1 MKVLR
6 LSVFFAA
13 LAGAQAAT
21 LFTTGSPDGAVAV
34 VSGGVLNFPGTV
46 FSAADDFILLNE
58 SLITGGTFTGL
69 ITPPLRFTD
78 IVDVSLSIYNVTLST
93 ATGQPIPVPD
103 GLAASANSASEQLT
117 YTQEFSSV
125 NTASVTIPRASQPV
139 PFFGFGTTFNFV
151 LESPIV
157 MPAGHYFVSPRVVV
171 TSVPGGPP
179 QPGLFYWLSAPWP
192 LGTSAL
198 DYDAVLIGNGDAGPS
213 FWVPISNAAGGPEN
227 MSFSLRGEEIPEP
240 GAAWLI
246 LAGLA
251 VIGYRAAKR
260 RLAS

>member
-1 MKVLR
+1 MKFRR
-6 LSVFFAA
+6 LSVLFAV

-21 LFTTGSPDGAVAV
+21 LFTTGAPDGAVGV

-46 FSAADDFILLNE
+46 FSAADDFILFNE
-58 SLITGGTFTGL
+58 SLISGGTFTGL
-69 ITPPLRFTD
+69 ITPPLRYTD
-78 IVDVSLSIYNVTLST
+78 IVDVSLSIYNVTAST
-93 ATGQPIPVPD
+93 ATGQPVFVPD
-103 GLAASANSASEQLT
+103 GLAAYANSTSGQLT
-117 YTQEFSSV
+117 YAQENSSA
-125 NTASVTIPRASQPV
+125 NTAERTFPRASQPV

-157 MPAGHYFVSPRVVV
+157 LPAGHYFVSPRVVV

-192 LGTSAL
+192 VGTSAT
-198 DYDAVLIGNGDAGPS
+198 DYGAVLIGGGDAGPS
-213 FWVPISNAAGGPEN
+213 FWVPVSNAAGGPEN

-240 GAAWLI
+240 AAAWLI

-251 VIGYRAAKR
+251 ALAYKAAR
-260 RLAS
+260 SRFAA